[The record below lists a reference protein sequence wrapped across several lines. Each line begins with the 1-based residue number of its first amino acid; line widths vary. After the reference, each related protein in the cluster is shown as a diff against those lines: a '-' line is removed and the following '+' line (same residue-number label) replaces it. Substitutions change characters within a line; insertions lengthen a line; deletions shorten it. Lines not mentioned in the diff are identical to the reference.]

1 MAKISFIPPE
11 SYKFILAPILLAIFC
26 NIILYALRWSNKK
39 NVKPATENT
48 KFSKYGYIIG
58 IIWTIIFGFM
68 GYTYYLLYKASNKY
82 FTPATIAII
91 LYLIFSL
98 SYPFTTSRF
107 MKFTDILNVISLLLA
122 CILIII
128 VGYEYWMGSNKKS
141 LKIVLYLMP
150 LFLWLLFVNITFGS
164 FSKINNIIYKI

>member
-1 MAKISFIPPE
+1 MAKISSIPHE

-26 NIILYALRWSNKK
+26 NIILYALGWSNKK
-39 NVKPATENT
+39 NVKPATENN

-58 IIWTIIFGFM
+58 IIWTIIFGFI
-68 GYTYYLLYKASNKY
+68 GYTYYLLYKESNKY

-107 MKFTDILNVISLLLA
+107 TQFTDILNVISLLLA

-128 VGYEYWMGSNKKS
+128 VGYEYWIGSNKKS

-150 LFLWLLFVNITFGS
+150 LFLWLLFVNIIFGS
-164 FSKINNIIYKI
+164 LSKINNIIYKI